1 MEWDS
6 LWGYKEEVTLPPLL
20 EPVGAHAVVKDD
32 LGSNMIT
39 NAKSIRGQIKSQQLS
54 RLGVG

>member
-39 NAKSIRGQIKSQQLS
+39 NAKSIRGQIK
-54 RLGVG
+54 